1 MSELDADL
9 SPAIAVEAEAVPPIK
24 EQDTATQQV
33 RFKTINRQL
42 HLLLPP
48 EREIVSEDGAKS
60 LGLLWSDLL
69 EQLQQKLTGTE
80 RFWEAQTPV
89 YLQTS
94 DRLIDVP
101 QFLEIG
107 EALQEYNL
115 KLKQV
120 ITYRRQTAI
129 NAVTAGLSV
138 EQAVAKEPFKINT
151 NVGVPTEDP
160 LYLKMTVRAGT
171 EIRHGG
177 SVIVFGDVHA
187 GAEIIADGDI
197 LVWGKLRGL
206 AHAGARGNQLAVVMA
221 LHLYPTQLRIAEVI
235 AVVDPPKT
243 SFCPEVAYI
252 DANLLNLDGES
263 SISIVKAVDYSK
275 QFP

>member
-1 MSELDADL
+1 MTMPELEADL
-9 SPAIAVEAEAVPPIK
+9 PTATEAERDPP
-24 EQDTATQQV
+24 ALQV

-42 HLLLPP
+42 HLFLPP
-48 EREIVSEDGAKS
+48 EREIVSDTGEKCPVLSWG
-60 LGLLWSDLL
+60 DLL
-69 EQLQQKLTGTE
+69 AQLQQKLAGTE

-89 YLQTS
+89 YLQTG

-101 QFLEIG
+101 QFLEIN
-107 EALQEYNL
+107 EALQAYNL

-129 NAVTAGLSV
+129 NAATAGFSV
-138 EQAVAKEPFKINT
+138 EQATVKEPLKITT
-151 NVGVPTEDP
+151 NVGVPSEDP
-160 LYLKMTVRAGT
+160 LYIKMTVRAGT

-177 SVIVFGDVHA
+177 SVIIFGDVHA

-206 AHAGARGNQLAVVMA
+206 VHAGAKGNPLAVVMA
-221 LHLYPTQLRIAEVI
+221 LSLYPTQLRIAEAI

-243 SFCPEVAYI
+243 SFCPEIAYI
-252 DANLLNLDGES
+252 DPNSANLDGES
-263 SISIVKAVDYSK
+263 SISIVKAVDYCK
-275 QFP
+275 PFA

>member
-1 MSELDADL
+1 MPELDADL
-9 SPAIAVEAEAVPPIK
+9 STATADEAETVAAK
-24 EQDTATQQV
+24 EHDSVTQQV

-48 EREIVSEDGAKS
+48 ERDIVSEDGETAPA
-60 LGLLWSDLL
+60 LLWSDLL
-69 EQLQQKLTGTE
+69 QQLQQRLTGTE

-101 QFLEIG
+101 QFVELG

-120 ITYRRQTAI
+120 ITYRRQTAL

-138 EQAVAKEPFKINT
+138 EQAVAKEPLKITT
-151 NVGVPTEDP
+151 NVGVPSEDP
-160 LYLKMTVRAGT
+160 LYLKMTVRAGM
-171 EIRHGG
+171 EIRHAG
-177 SVIVFGDVHA
+177 SVIIFGDVHA

-206 AHAGARGNQLAVVMA
+206 AHAGARGNRLAVVMA
-221 LHLYPTQLRIAEVI
+221 LSLYPTQLRIAEAI
-235 AVVDPPKT
+235 AMVDPPKT
-243 SFCPEVAYI
+243 SFCPEVAFI
-252 DANLLNLDGES
+252 DTNLLNLDGES
-263 SISIVKAVDYSK
+263 GISIVKAVDYSK
-275 QFP
+275 QFA

>member
-1 MSELDADL
+1 MPELDADL
-9 SPAIAVEAEAVPPIK
+9 STATAVEAEEHSPVQEHDI
-24 EQDTATQQV
+24 ATQQV

-48 EREIVSEDGAKS
+48 ERNIVSEDGETAPA
-60 LGLLWSDLL
+60 LLWSDLL
-69 EQLQQKLTGTE
+69 QQLAQKLTGTE

-89 YLQTS
+89 YLQAS

-101 QFLEIG
+101 QFLEIS

-120 ITYRRQTAI
+120 ITYRRQTAL

-138 EQAVAKEPFKINT
+138 EQAVVKEPLKITT
-151 NVGVPTEDP
+151 NVGTPSEDP
-160 LYLKMTVRAGT
+160 LYLKMTVRAGM
-171 EIRHGG
+171 EVRHAGT
-177 SVIVFGDVHA
+177 VIIFGDVHA

-221 LHLYPTQLRIAEVI
+221 LSLYPTQLRIAEAI
-235 AVVDPPKT
+235 ATVDPPKT
-243 SFCPEVAYI
+243 SFCPEVAFI
-252 DANLLNLDGES
+252 DTNLLNLGGES
-263 SISIVKAVDYSK
+263 GISIVKAVDYSK
-275 QFP
+275 QFA